1 MPSLKDLKNR
11 IVSVK
16 STRKITSA
24 MKMVAAS
31 KLRRAQENA
40 EAGRPYGDRLARMVA
55 SLCAN
60 IAITDSTPRLMAG
73 TGSDKVVLLVVV
85 TSDRGLC
92 GAFNGS
98 VVREA
103 RKTIRQLESEG
114 KQVKLLC
121 VGRKGRDLLRRDHA
135 AKIVASFEDIGRRR
149 VSFADADRVTAK
161 ITEMFAAGQF
171 DVCRILFNR
180 FKSAISQIVTLKQL
194 VPLALDSNTN
204 TVRHPREGGDPDSSA
219 RGNAPLDS
227 RLRGNDAVEMM
238 ATYEFEPDEEAIL
251 AELLPRNLA
260 VQIYGALLESAAGEQ
275 GARMTAMDNAT
286 RNAGDMINKLTLNYN
301 RSRQAYITKELIEII
316 SGAEA
321 V

>member
-11 IVSVK
+11 ISSVK

-40 EAGRPYGDRLARMVA
+40 VAARPYAERMAKVLA
-55 SLCAN
+55 SLSSNLVVTA
-60 IAITDSTPRLMAG
+60 STPRLIAG
-73 TGSDKVVLLVVV
+73 TGRQDSVLLVVV

-92 GAFNGS
+92 GGFNTYI
-98 VVREA
+98 VREA
-103 RKTIRQLESEG
+103 RRQIKQLETDG

-121 VGRKGRDLLRRDHA
+121 VGRKGRDALRRDHGS
-135 AKIVASFEDIGRRR
+135 KIIFSVEDIGRKR
-149 VSFADADRVTAK
+149 VSFADADKITAK
-161 ITEMFAAGQF
+161 VTELFDAGQF
-171 DVCRILFNR
+171 DVCHMIYNR
-180 FKSAISQIVTLKQL
+180 FKSAISQVVTVDQIVP
-194 VPLALDSNTN
+194 VALNKDAAEQ
-204 TVRHPREGGDPDSSA
+204 PSA
-219 RGNAPLDS
+219 
-227 RLRGNDAVEMM
+227 AV
-238 ATYEFEPDEEAIL
+238 YEFEPSEEQIL
-251 AELLPRNLA
+251 ADLLPRNLA
-260 VQIYGALLESAAGEQ
+260 VQVYGALLESAAGEQ